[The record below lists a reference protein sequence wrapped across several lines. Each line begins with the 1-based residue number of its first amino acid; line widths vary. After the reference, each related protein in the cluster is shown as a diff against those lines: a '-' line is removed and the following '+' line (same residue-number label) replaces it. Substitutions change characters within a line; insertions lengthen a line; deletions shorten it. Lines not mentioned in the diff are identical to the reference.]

1 MTSKPDHEA
10 GGKQK
15 AAGDRRA
22 QCFGEDRR
30 RKTIPS
36 LRYLVAGGRRRG
48 VRRVED
54 QQRIIILDRYSPHLL
69 ATIVGIL
76 CLSLLDA
83 LLTLSL
89 IEHGATEV
97 NPVMAFFLDQGPLVF
112 TSVKYLLTSMGVV
125 IFLLVNHNVLPGARF
140 RMSNLFTFAIASF
153 GIVVVWEI
161 MLIYMIASRT

>member
-1 MTSKPDHEA
+1 MTSKPGNETGA
-10 GGKQK
+10 NRK
-15 AAGDRRA
+15 AAGDPRA
-22 QCFGEDRR
+22 QRLGIDRR

-36 LRYLVAGGRRRG
+36 LRYLVSGGRRRG

-54 QQRIIILDRYSPHLL
+54 LRRFIILDRYSPRLL
-69 ATIVGIL
+69 AAIVGIL

-112 TSVKYLLTSMGVV
+112 TSVKYLLTSLGVV